1 MSDKKTHPL
10 LKKQD
15 LILIAAVIVIAVL
28 LFFASRMMHKSPA
41 AVVEVSV
48 DGTVISTLDLSKDQ
62 ELPIT
67 GASGGFN
74 LLVIKNGEAYVT
86 EASCPDKVC
95 IHQGKIHLDGEI
107 IVCLPNKMT
116 AQIKSAR

>member
-1 MSDKKTHPL
+1 MSDKKNQPL

-15 LILIAAVIVIAVL
+15 LILITAVIVIAVL

-41 AVVEVSV
+41 EVVEVSV

-62 ELPIT
+62 ELTIT

-74 LLVIKNGEAYVT
+74 LLVIRNGEAYVT

>member
-1 MSDKKTHPL
+1 MSDQKKRPL

-15 LILIAAVIVIAVL
+15 MILIAVVIGIAAL
-28 LFFASRMMHKSPA
+28 LFLGTRLMHKSPA
-41 AVVEVSV
+41 EVVEISV
-48 DGTVISTLDLSKDQ
+48 DGTVVNTLDLSKDQ
-62 ELPIT
+62 ELDIA
-67 GASGGFN
+67 GASGGSN
-74 LLVIKNGEAYVT
+74 HLVIKDGEAYVT
-86 EASCPDKVC
+86 EATCPDKIC